1 MREIR
6 VECYA
11 GHRADERPLRFV
23 LRGREF
29 VVSDLDGRWYSPEA
43 SYFRVLA
50 DDGNYYVLRHD
61 EVQDLWTLD
70 GFRAARR
77 DEAHF
82 QDTENMTKADMRR
95 HERMLVPE
103 AVEIRVHSQ
112 QRAPSVD
119 GIATVVGLGGI
130 FLRTKDTQPQGTVLA
145 LSLEC
150 STISVEFGCTVRY
163 SNDNGMGIEFTS
175 VSSENEEKFK
185 GLLRQLR
192 N

>member
-50 DDGNYYVLRHD
+50 DNGNYYVLRHD

-70 GFRAARR
+70 GFRAAGPDGARFR
-77 DEAHF
+77 D
-82 QDTENMTKADMRR
+82 TLNMTKPDMRR
-95 HERMLVPE
+95 HERLLVPE
-103 AVEIRVHSQ
+103 GVEIRVLSQ
-112 QRAPSVD
+112 QREPSVD
-119 GIATVVGLGGI
+119 GVASVVGLGGM
-130 FLRTKDTQPQGTVLA
+130 FMRTKDTQPSGTILA

-150 STISVEFGCTVRY
+150 STISLEFACTVRY
-163 SNDNGMGIEFTS
+163 ANDSGMGIEFTGLT
-175 VSSENEEKFK
+175 SENEEKLK